1 MKYTRDAQ
9 SDMSGSINVV
19 QETAA
24 WLVDAAKAAEIL
36 DTLQNGFWPKE
47 D

>member
-9 SDMSGSINVV
+9 SDMSGSRNAV

-24 WLVDAAKAAEIL
+24 WLVDAAKAAEDL
-36 DTLQNGFWPKE
+36 DTPQNGLWPKG